1 MSLAWTIARR
11 YLFAKKSHHLINVIS
26 WVSVVGV
33 AVGTFGLIVV
43 LSVFNGFGNLVLSL
57 YNSFDPDIR
66 ITPVAGKTFE
76 PSDSLLRELTKAQEI
91 AGITY
96 VLEDNALLKYAD
108 RQYVVTVKGVSDS
121 FLSTSKISDKII
133 EGRAVLQDG
142 DINYML
148 AGAQIAYSLGL
159 RPDDLLH
166 RVNVIMPRKGIDP
179 AYASLDPS
187 EAFVQQPI
195 VASGVFGIQQDF
207 DAKYV
212 IVPLRF
218 MRDLTDKPTALSA
231 LEIQLKAGIN
241 EADSRTHIQQIC
253 GGQFQV
259 KDRLMQH
266 DFLYKILQSEKIA
279 VYIILGFILLIAA
292 FNLFGTLT
300 MLILDKRDDLQTLF
314 HMGADLQMAQRIFLL
329 EGLVISVGGALAGML
344 LGAIVCG
351 VQQLFGVIKIGG
363 GEGFV
368 IDAYPVAMQPVDFI
382 IVFTIVLVIGFSAAW
397 YTSKTIVS
405 RQADARLLSN

>member
-241 EADSRTHIQQIC
+241 EADSRAHIQQIC